1 MIRVLIIL
9 FNVIVV
15 GLLIY
20 RLIAVMQA
28 PPEKSKKQIVL
39 ITGILLLLLPVAIL
53 LRFVPFTILYF
64 LIYPLGIGI
73 FLYFTDAFR
82 GSR

>member
-28 PPEKSKKQIVL
+28 PPERSKKNIVL

-53 LRFVPFTILYF
+53 LRFIPFTILYF
-64 LIYPLGIGI
+64 LIYPLGIVI
-73 FLYFTDAFR
+73 FLYFTDTFR
-82 GSR
+82 RSR